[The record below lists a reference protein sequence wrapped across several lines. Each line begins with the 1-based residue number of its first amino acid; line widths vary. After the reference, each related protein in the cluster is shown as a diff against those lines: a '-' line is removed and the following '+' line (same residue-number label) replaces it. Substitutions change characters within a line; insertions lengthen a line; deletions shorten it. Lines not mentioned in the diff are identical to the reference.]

1 MRTRNKRGLQ
11 PSLEGIENRCLLS
24 TAVLEILNQS
34 SYIITFDF
42 RWSSSSRWTNVT
54 ERPGQGEI
62 FWTAYSTSL
71 TPQVLYNT
79 TTSAFSQTT
88 VNLVQG
94 YNEWPGTGPPPASAA
109 TLYEFVNAPTGV
121 ELSYSGSAP
130 TPAPTPT
137 PTPTPAPNPS
147 QSSNWSGNAVETN
160 FSQPQANSVSA
171 VYGSW
176 IVPTVSGSSSGKTY
190 SVVWVGIDGYSDS
203 TVEQIGT
210 EQDVVNGTPVYS
222 AWWEMYSAG
231 NQQPEQPISSMTI
244 EPGDSITASVQYI
257 TSGTYAGD
265 FYLSIVDTSRANDSF
280 STYESSSATQSP
292 SALRTS
298 AEWIV
303 EAPGVG
309 SGVADL
315 TNFGSVTF
323 TNATAVINGVS
334 GPIDSSSWQSE
345 AINMVSSNGVAYDTT
360 SVPTNSGTSFV
371 VTYDSTA
378 GAAVQKHNE
387 SASRPDFRAA
397 HGGTPSSGVKIQS
410 PALGRHSGL
419 WSSRALIRQLKQST
433 AGFSIDHP

>member
-1 MRTRNKRGLQ
+1 M
-11 PSLEGIENRCLLS
+11 
-24 TAVLEILNQS
+24 
-34 SYIITFDF
+34 
-42 RWSSSSRWTNVT
+42 
-54 ERPGQGEI
+54 
-62 FWTAYSTSL
+62 
-71 TPQVLYNT
+71 
-79 TTSAFSQTT
+79 
-88 VNLVQG
+88 
-94 YNEWPGTGPPPASAA
+94 
-109 TLYEFVNAPTGV
+109 
-121 ELSYSGSAP
+121 
-130 TPAPTPT
+130 
-137 PTPTPAPNPS
+137 
-147 QSSNWSGNAVETN
+147 
-160 FSQPQANSVSA
+160 SA

-176 IVPTVSGSSSGKTY
+176 IVPTVSGSSSGTTY
-190 SVVWVGIDGYSDS
+190 SAVWVGIDGSSDS

-222 AWWEMYSAG
+222 AWWEMYSTG
-231 NQQPEQPISSMTI
+231 NQQPVQPISSMTI

-257 TSGTYAGD
+257 TSGTYMGD
-265 FYLSIVDTSRANDSF
+265 FYLSIVDNTRSESF

-292 SALRTS
+292 LAQRTS

-303 EAPGVG
+303 EAPTVG
-309 SGVADL
+309 SSVADL
-315 TNFGSVTF
+315 ANFGSVTF

-360 SVPTNSGTSFV
+360 SVLTNSGTSFV

-397 HGGTPSSGVKIQS
+397 HGGTPSSGVKIHS
-410 PALGRHSGL
+410 PALGGHSGL